1 MADDAPAGE
10 IYGYAFCVVQDFT
23 HSNNMQPIKT
33 LYIDDLCVDEAAR
46 GQHVGS
52 ALYHH
57 VCDWAADHGFYN
69 VTLNVWSCNP
79 RAQGFYEAM
88 GLKPYKVGM
97 EHIL

>member
-1 MADDAPAGE
+1 MDTNITPATSTALTDRTE
-10 IYGYAFCVVQDFT
+10 
-23 HSNNMQPIKT
+23 